1 MNYTERV
8 DGIQIRDVTYL
19 PDFKPTHAPIE
30 YDIVKWKQLEH
41 PIMAMRTDGQLEWKT
56 DYCYS
61 LARLVW
67 DEREEEFKFIG
78 VGMRFVE
85 ACPSKEACTMISKFA
100 ERKAAHIRERGY
112 YGIKTE
118 KEN

>member
-1 MNYTERV
+1 MDYTKRV

-19 PDFKPTHAPIE
+19 PGFKPNPPPIE
-30 YDIVKWKQLEH
+30 YDIVKWEKLER
-41 PIMAMRTDGQLEWKT
+41 PVIAVRQDGQLEWQV

-61 LARLVW
+61 LARLEW
-67 DEREEEFKFIG
+67 DEREVEFKLVG

-85 ACPSKEACTMISKFA
+85 ACPSKEACMMISKFA
-100 ERKAAHIRERGY
+100 EEAARKGGY
-112 YGIKTE
+112 YGSEAE